1 MRIAKSLLCTSLLA
15 LLCGCPPAR
24 PPALAGAGMD
34 MFTPVRVRLH
44 PLSRLVAGTGA
55 TGAATAPS
63 PAGPAVEARLEF
75 TDQFGDIGKSAG
87 TAEFELF
94 APGVVG
100 RGEKLATWSQDINSP
115 EANRAHWDAI
125 TRTYL
130 FHLPLPP
137 GAAPRDRSTLSLT
150 FTLSNGQ
157 RLVDSLSLSS
167 H

>member
-1 MRIAKSLLCTSLLA
+1 
-15 LLCGCPPAR
+15 
-24 PPALAGAGMD
+24 

-44 PLSRLVAGTGA
+44 PLSRLVPAAPA
-55 TGAATAPS
+55 TSAPAS
-63 PAGPAVEARLEF
+63 VEARLEF

-87 TAEFELF
+87 VATFELF
-94 APGVVG
+94 APAIVG
-100 RGEKLATWSQDINSP
+100 RGEKLATWNEDINSP
-115 EANRAHWDAI
+115 EANRQHWDAI

-157 RLVDSLSLSS
+157 RLIDSLAIAP

>member
-1 MRIAKSLLCTSLLA
+1 
-15 LLCGCPPAR
+15 
-24 PPALAGAGMD
+24 MD

-44 PLSRLVAGTGA
+44 PLSRLVPAPATSGA
-55 TGAATAPS
+55 
-63 PAGPAVEARLEF
+63 PAAVEARVEF

-87 TAEFELF
+87 VATFELF
-94 APGVVG
+94 APAVVG
-100 RGEKLATWSQDINSP
+100 RGEKLASWSEDINTP
-115 EANRAHWDAI
+115 EANRGHWDAI

-137 GAAPRDRSTLSLT
+137 GAVPRDRSTLSLT
-150 FTLSNGQ
+150 FTLANGQ